1 MKTHTV
7 LVKMTMTITAPNKAD
22 IDEIMQDLDGGFV
35 STMDGVDVVDE
46 EITSYEP
53 IDEVNGGPE

>member
-1 MKTHTV
+1 MKIHTV

-53 IDEVNGGPE
+53 IDEVNGDPE